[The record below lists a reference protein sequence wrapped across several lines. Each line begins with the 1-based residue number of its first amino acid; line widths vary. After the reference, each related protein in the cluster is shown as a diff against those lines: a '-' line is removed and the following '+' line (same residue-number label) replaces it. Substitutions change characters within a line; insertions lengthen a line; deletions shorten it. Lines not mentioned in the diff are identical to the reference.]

1 MNRAP
6 TTFPGYRLTGCGLER
21 FASLLVL
28 AAGIFLAAPP
38 YPSAAEKT
46 VTLRGRVDVAGL
58 DIPPGP
64 FTVKALQPQQRA
76 VELGKTTTNNSGD
89 FELAVDE
96 EALALYGVVLE
107 AASAGKRSVVLE
119 AVLLRSRD
127 AGQPIAIGPSST
139 LETAILSWKIQAN
152 DNDFD
157 ATRPG
162 ALSNWL
168 RPISE
173 PKTRDRL
180 KRAYTAVAKWAAAA
194 ATGSQTT
201 ATVLRAA
208 VGDIRFL
215 AKRLGDL
222 GVSAGAVAELT
233 ELARKDPEVAYVLMM
248 PYFLDL

>member
-1 MNRAP
+1 MSASAVCVRRRRAGP
-6 TTFPGYRLTGCGLER
+6 AILISLAFFP
-21 FASLLVL
+21 SVL
-28 AAGIFLAAPP
+28 AALIFSADPL
-38 YPSAAEKT
+38 SAAEKT

-58 DIPPGP
+58 EVPAGT
-64 FTVKALQPQQRA
+64 FTVRALQPQKRSN
-76 VELGKTTTNNSGD
+76 ELGKADSDASGN
-89 FELAVDE
+89 FQLTVDE

-119 AVLLRSRD
+119 AVLLRQRE
-127 AGQPIAIGPSST
+127 AGQPIAIGVSSM
-139 LETAILSWKIQAN
+139 LETAILSWKVQAN
-152 DNDFD
+152 DNDFEVL
-157 ATRPG
+157 RPG

-208 VGDIRFL
+208 VGDIRFM

>member
-1 MNRAP
+1 VKASVTGVRPRRIGPAIFRSSAF
-6 TTFPGYRLTGCGLER
+6 FPLVVAAL
-21 FASLLVL
+21 FFSSDPLL
-28 AAGIFLAAPP
+28 G
-38 YPSAAEKT
+38 AEKT
-46 VTLRGRVDVAGL
+46 LTLRGRVDVAGL
-58 DIPPGP
+58 EVPSGG
-64 FTVKALQPQQRA
+64 FTVRALQPQKRSN
-76 VELGKTTTNNSGD
+76 ELGKTDSDGSGN
-89 FELAVDE
+89 FQLTVDE

-119 AVLLRSRD
+119 AVLLRTRD
-127 AGQPIAIGPSST
+127 AGQPIAISLSSM

-157 ATRPG
+157 AIRPG
-162 ALSNWL
+162 TLANWL
-168 RPISE
+168 KPISE

-180 KRAYTAVAKWAAAA
+180 KRAYTVVAKWAVAA

-201 ATVLRAA
+201 ASVLRAA
-208 VGDIRFL
+208 VGDIRFM